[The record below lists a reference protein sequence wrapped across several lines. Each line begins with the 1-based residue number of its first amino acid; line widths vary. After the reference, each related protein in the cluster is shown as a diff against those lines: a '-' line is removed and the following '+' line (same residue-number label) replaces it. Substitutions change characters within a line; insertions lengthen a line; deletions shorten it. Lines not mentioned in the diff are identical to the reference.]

1 MNTNKQ
7 IQFIPQGNPE
17 TEKLKLSIATQLLL
31 NRIHTMEVQFNEDPA
46 IHSTD
51 DWEDFILASKFL
63 NSMGKKLTVWE
74 SVEDYLAIE
83 YAVMNQSYNN
93 HPTR

>member
-1 MNTNKQ
+1 MTKS
-7 IQFIPQGNPE
+7 IEFVPQGNPT
-17 TEKLKLSIATQLLL
+17 TEGLKLSIACQLLL
-31 NRIHTMEVQFNEDPA
+31 NRIQTMEVTFTEDPS
-46 IHSTD
+46 HYSTD

-63 NSMGKKLTVWE
+63 NTMGKKLTVWE

-83 YAVMNQSYNN
+83 YAVMNQKYNN